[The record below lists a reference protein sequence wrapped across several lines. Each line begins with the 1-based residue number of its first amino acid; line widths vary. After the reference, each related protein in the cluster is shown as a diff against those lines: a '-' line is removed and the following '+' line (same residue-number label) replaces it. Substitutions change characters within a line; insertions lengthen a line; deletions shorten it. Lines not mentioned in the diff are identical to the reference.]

1 MALHGLLIDF
11 LPSLLEGAGVTL
23 SVALASMTMAMSL
36 GLLGALA
43 KLSKWRWARGLAYL
57 YTTLIRGVP
66 DLVLMLL
73 IFYGGQIALNEGL
86 LALGHE
92 EYVDI
97 NPYVA
102 GVLTIG
108 FIFGAYLTEA
118 FRGAFLAVP
127 PGQREAGLAF
137 GLSHWQIAYRI
148 SFPQM
153 FRHALPGLSNN
164 WLVLIKSTAIVSVI
178 GLSDLMTRG
187 QQAAGSTREPFMF
200 YLAVALI
207 YLLFTTASEFLFNWL
222 ERRFSVGVRKSAL

>member
-1 MALHGLLIDF
+1 MLHGF
-11 LPSLLEGAGVTL
+11 LPSLLEGSAVTL
-23 SVALASMTMAMSL
+23 AVALSSLAIAALL

-43 KLSKWRWARGLAYL
+43 KLSRSRVARSIAGT

-73 IFYGGQIALNEGL
+73 VFYGGQIGVNAV
-86 LALGHE
+86 APMLGHE
-92 EYVDI
+92 DYVDI
-97 NPYVA
+97 DPFIA

-127 PGQREAGLAF
+127 PGQREAGLAY
-137 GLSHWQIAYRI
+137 GMSPGQVLWRI
-148 SFPQM
+148 TLPQM
-153 FRHALPGLSNN
+153 LRHALPGISNN

-187 QQAAGSTREPFMF
+187 KQAAGTTREPFTF
-200 YLAVALI
+200 FLAVALI
-207 YLLFTTASEFLFNWL
+207 YLVFTSVSELVFAWAQKRLAIGTKAGRL
-222 ERRFSVGVRKSAL
+222 